1 MLSSGYPGE
10 MADCYL
16 DDDGGPEV
24 AAIEAAT
31 GDCKPQALCVRVG
44 PVFFQDG
51 EAREPGIWVEYQE
64 AWMASPLCGPVLLT
78 PEVWRELNK
87 AVERRLKKRKKMHRE
102 GKSRRVCMDCGRKLR
117 FTLSA
122 FCRKCRRS
130 DRKKDRARRKM
141 IRKRPR

>member
-1 MLSSGYPGE
+1 
-10 MADCYL
+10 MAAASL
-16 DDDGGPEV
+16 PE
-24 AAIEAAT
+24 E
-31 GDCKPQALCVRVG
+31 
-44 PVFFQDG
+44 
-51 EAREPGIWVEYQE
+51 
-64 AWMASPLCGPVLLT
+64 
-78 PEVWRELNK
+78 
-87 AVERRLKKRKKMHRE
+87 RKKMHRE